1 MLQVQK
7 LLPKNAQ
14 GSSRLAVIMRQI
26 EMLLQLGQN
35 PPIEWMQMLKE
46 VQCELNWTRFAADLY
61 ANCREYNLEKDESRT
76 NKANNMANKQLS

>member
-46 VQCELNWTRFAADLY
+46 VQCELNWTRSVADLY

-76 NKANNMANKQLS
+76 NKANNKANKQLS